1 MRKIFKLNEATGGK
15 PVELNR
21 RDYREP
27 DYYEDYLQRKIDEC
41 PELLAIDMIDPAFG
55 PLIPIGREKPVAS
68 GSIDNLYIN
77 HLGRITIV
85 EVKRWRNPQSL
96 REVLS
101 QIIDYSKCLSGA
113 SYEDFQEICETE
125 DLYTLAGRNC
135 PPNIT
140 LPEEASFIDLVSDS
154 LANSDFLLII
164 AGDGIRKHL
173 EDLLEIMKQYPHLY
187 TKFALLELQ
196 MFEDSDNILFV
207 PSIPAESVQF
217 NKIKIEVAHP
227 DKFAKK
233 ISVSIEEERAES
245 GSRRKLTLDELY
257 EELASTIDAPV
268 LDRFEIIMQRFS
280 EVGCDFERK
289 SASVNL
295 MFGKTGL
302 FTFRNTGKV
311 ALSYKIDSIFRR
323 EELNDVKHRILE
335 LFPKSVENYLGKI
348 NEFVAHEEE
357 IITLIEEVIGI
368 LEKTKA

>member
-15 PVELNR
+15 LVELNR
-21 RDYREP
+21 RDYKEP

-55 PLIPIGREKPVAS
+55 PLIPIGREKPVAN
-68 GSIDNLYIN
+68 GSIDNLFIN

-113 SYEDFQEICETE
+113 SYEEFQEYCETE
-125 DLYTLAGRNC
+125 NLYSLVKQNS
-135 PPNIT
+135 PQNVN
-140 LPEEASFIDLVSDS
+140 LPDEASFIDLVSDA

-164 AGDGIRKHL
+164 VGDGIRKQL

-196 MFEDSDNILFV
+196 MFEDGDNILFV

-227 DKFAKK
+227 DEFKKK
-233 ISVSIEEERAES
+233 ISVSIDEVQREK
-245 GSRRKLTLDELY
+245 GSRRKMTLEELF
-257 EELASTIDAPV
+257 EELASYVDAPV

-280 EVGCDFERK
+280 EVGCDFESL

-295 MFGKTGL
+295 TFGKTGL
-302 FTFRNTGKV
+302 FTFYNTGKV
-311 ALSYKIDSIFRR
+311 YLSYKYDSIFAR
-323 EELNDVKHRILE
+323 EDLTDAKNRIFK
-335 LFPKSVENYLGKI
+335 LFPNSDGNYLGKI
-348 NEFVAHEEE
+348 DEFVAHEEE
-357 IITLIEEVIGI
+357 IITLIEEG
-368 LEKTKA
+368 